1 MKKKIITFVAVL
13 LASILAA
20 FFFTNGRLFST
31 PRFFLVGTAWSLSI
45 WLTQSYGNA
54 FIIRLLDRKFSWLEK
69 PKVRFV
75 LSLLAIS
82 LYSFVAFVFV
92 DGLFNFLVSGKF
104 GYINESGG
112 IAVEALYKSGRIAVT
127 ISLVISFV
135 LTGVGFLRA
144 WRNAAVD
151 AERLQ
156 KEVYRHRYESLRN
169 QVNPHFLFNSLN
181 VLTELV
187 HEDPNVAVRF
197 IRQLSDVYRY
207 VLESR
212 DRDVVSVDDELKF
225 AESYLY
231 LLEMRFGEKLKVQ
244 IFRASGTDGW
254 LVPMSLQ
261 LLLENVAKHNAISS
275 SQPIDVRIRVD
286 HDQISVTN
294 TVVKRTAQ
302 EESTGVGLNY
312 LSERYASLG
321 GEMIVSNGSNT
332 FEVIL
337 PILKSEM

>member
-1 MKKKIITFVAVL
+1 MKKKLITFAAVL
-13 LASILAA
+13 VASILAA
-20 FFFTNGRLFST
+20 YFFTSGRLFSS
-31 PRFFLVGTAWSLSI
+31 PKFFAVGTSWSLAI
-45 WLTQSYGNA
+45 WLSQSYGNA
-54 FIIRLLDRKFSWLEK
+54 FIIKLLDRRYSWLEK
-69 PKVRFV
+69 PKLRFV
-75 LSLLAIS
+75 LNILAIS
-82 LYSFVAFVFV
+82 FYSFVAFIFI
-92 DGLFNFLVSGKF
+92 DGLFTYFVSGKL
-104 GYINESGG
+104 GYINENGD
-112 IAVEALYKSGRIAVT
+112 VVVDALYKSGRIAVT
-127 ISLVISFV
+127 ISLIVSFS

-144 WRNAAVD
+144 WKNAAVE

-156 KEVYRHRYESLRN
+156 KEVFRHRYESLRN

-212 DRDVVSVDDELKF
+212 DRDVVSVNDELKF

-231 LLEMRFGEKLKVQ
+231 LLEMRFAEKLKVQ
-244 IFRASGTDGW
+244 IFRANGTDGW

-261 LLLENVAKHNAISS
+261 LVLENVAKHNAISS
-275 SQPIDVRIRVD
+275 SQPIDVRIRVEKN
-286 HDQISVTN
+286 HVSVTN
-294 TVVKRTAQ
+294 TVVKKSSQ

-321 GEMIVSNGSNT
+321 GEMIVSNNLNT

>member
-1 MKKKIITFVAVL
+1 MKKKLITFAAVL
-13 LASILAA
+13 VASILAA
-20 FFFTNGRLFST
+20 YFFTSGRLFSS
-31 PRFFLVGTAWSLSI
+31 PKFFAVGTSWSLAI
-45 WLTQSYGNA
+45 WLSQSYGNA
-54 FIIRLLDRKFSWLEK
+54 FIIKLLDRRYSWLEK
-69 PKVRFV
+69 PKLRFV
-75 LSLLAIS
+75 LNILAIS
-82 LYSFVAFVFV
+82 FYSFVAFIFI
-92 DGLFNFLVSGKF
+92 DGLFTYFVSGKL
-104 GYINESGG
+104 GYINENGD
-112 IAVEALYKSGRIAVT
+112 VVVDALYKSGRIAVT
-127 ISLVISFV
+127 ISLIVSFS

-144 WRNAAVD
+144 WKNAAVE

-156 KEVYRHRYESLRN
+156 KEVFRHRYESLRN

-212 DRDVVSVDDELKF
+212 DRDVVSVNDELKF

-231 LLEMRFGEKLKVQ
+231 LLEMRFAEKLKVQ
-244 IFRASGTDGW
+244 IFRANGTDGW

-261 LLLENVAKHNAISS
+261 LVLENVAKHNAISS
-275 SQPIDVRIRVD
+275 SQPIDVRIRVEKN
-286 HDQISVTN
+286 HVSVIN
-294 TVVKRTAQ
+294 TVVKKSSQ

-321 GEMIVSNGSNT
+321 GEMIVSNNPNT